1 MLLRH
6 TPEIR
11 RLGLCL
17 KHRYVLLAQGFV
29 QWNASLIIT
38 MSLLVVV
45 VVFLITFHPDPNNHT
60 IQDETFSYESMETT
74 RRSGSENA
82 RTIRYSKV
90 FNLLLIIFAKKKQKT
105 QSNKTFLTRCSLL
118 AVIFSADKSPRGRSD
133 SSA

>member
-29 QWNASLIIT
+29 QWNASLIIM

-90 FNLLLIIFAKKKQKT
+90 FNLLLIIFAKKNNKNPKQQDLFDT
-105 QSNKTFLTRCSLL
+105 
-118 AVIFSADKSPRGRSD
+118 V
-133 SSA
+133 